1 MRAREVFPR
10 MALTVPAF
18 LGGLLLALPPNAAA
32 DENGAEFFEKRI
44 RPVLVERCYE
54 CHSAQ
59 SKKLKGG
66 LRLDTREGMAQG
78 GDSGAAVVPGNPEE
92 SLLIKSVRRLDKD
105 LSMPPKKAL
114 EESEVA
120 DLVAWVKMGAPDPRA
135 ALDQAEAPPEK
146 PPYDFAAAR
155 RQWAFHKPAPVTP
168 PAIGQAWG
176 RNPVDAFILQKLE
189 EKGIAPAPAA
199 DRRTLLRRVTF
210 DLIGLPPTPAEVADF
225 LADQSPDAF
234 GKVVE
239 RLLASPRYGERWA
252 RHWLDV
258 VRYTDSLDTR
268 GFGGASDV
276 AEAWRYRD
284 WVVSAFN
291 RDLPYDQFVTQQIA
305 GDLLEEP
312 SAASFDPA
320 KIVATGM
327 YAIGNWGTGDADKEK
342 VYTDIVD
349 DQIDVTGRAFLGL
362 TLACARCHDHKFDP
376 IPTADYYGLAGIF
389 FSSHIL
395 DQFAA
400 KTAGENPMRIPLLSP
415 AENAKREAA
424 KRRLPEIDAKLANV
438 LRPLTEESR
447 SGAGNSELIGWRLPG
462 ADNPSLT
469 INPGDHDVTRGTVKV
484 LARSVVLHPGPHS
497 AVSAIWRTPEAGT
510 VRISAHFF
518 DADPHCGDGI
528 EWAICQSGKTL
539 ASGVLEKGK
548 SAEFAYEETA
558 IEKGGLLAL
567 VVRPRANYSCDS
579 TRVEWSIRAQ
589 DGRIWDLKE
598 ALLKDGGKN
607 LDNAWAIC
615 AGEGTVFGDSMPELA
630 SLIAERRPLAQ
641 ALTPPPE
648 CHGFREG
655 GIPKTAYEGFHDAHI
670 HVRGR
675 YDRLGP
681 LTPRHLPVLLAGE
694 NQAPIRDGS
703 GRLALARWVASP
715 ENPLTARVMIN
726 RIWQH
731 HFGEGIV
738 RTPNN
743 FGKLGTPPTH
753 PELLDWLAGEFVKSG
768 WSIKAMHRLICNSAT
783 YQQSSSSA
791 DAPRDPDNLLFG
803 RQNRRR
809 LEAEALRDAML
820 FTAGRL
826 DDLEGG
832 PSVRDLLAP
841 RRTLY
846 ITTIRAD
853 RATYQ
858 MLFDAADPTSIVEKR
873 TESTVAPQALW
884 LLNHPFSLAQ
894 SKALAQRA
902 KSVGPDD
909 SARVHWLYQSLYAR
923 PPSLQETAI
932 GLRAVAGGDDAAWEA
947 YCQILFCS
955 NEFSYID

>member
-1 MRAREVFPR
+1 MSFRGVIRGI
-10 MALTVPAF
+10 ALTVPAS
-18 LGGLLLALPPNAAA
+18 LGGVWLALSQYASA

-59 SKKLKGG
+59 AKKLKGG
-66 LRLDTREGMAQG
+66 LRLDTREGLSAG
-78 GDSGAAVVPGNPEE
+78 GDSGAAIVPGNPEE

-105 LSMPPKKAL
+105 LSMPPKEAL
-114 EESEVA
+114 DDSQVA
-120 DLVAWVKMGAPDPRA
+120 DLIAWVKMGAPDPRA
-135 ALDQAEAPPEK
+135 TSDHADAPPEK

-155 RQWAFHKPAPVTP
+155 RQWAFHKPEPVTP
-168 PAIGQAWG
+168 PATAGDWV
-176 RNPVDAFILQKLE
+176 RNPVDAFILKKLD
-189 EKGIAPAPAA
+189 EKKIAPAPAA
-199 DRRTLLRRVTF
+199 DRGALLRRVTF
-210 DLIGLPPTPAEVADF
+210 DLIGLPPTPTEIADF
-225 LADQSPDAF
+225 LADSSPNAF

-268 GFGGASDV
+268 GFGGESDV
-276 AEAWRYRD
+276 ADAWRYRD
-284 WVVSAFN
+284 WVASAFN

-305 GDLLEEP
+305 GDLLAEQP
-312 SAASFDPA
+312 GAAFDPA

-389 FSSHIL
+389 FSSRIL
-395 DQFAA
+395 DKFAA

-415 AENAKREAA
+415 AELAKREFAR
-424 KRRLPEIDAKLANV
+424 KRIPEIDAQLAHA
-438 LRPLTEESR
+438 LRPLTEENR
-447 SGAGNSELIGWRLPG
+447 NGAGSAGLIGWRLPG

-469 INPGDHDVTRGTVKV
+469 INPGDRDVTRGTVK
-484 LARSVVLHPGPHS
+484 LPARSVVLHPGPRS
-497 AVSAIWRTPEAGT
+497 AVSAVWRSPEAGT
-510 VRISAHFF
+510 VRISARVS

-528 EWAICQSGKTL
+528 EWAVCQSGKPL

-548 SAEFAYEETA
+548 SAEFVYETA
-558 IEKGGLLAL
+558 SVAKEELLAL

-579 TRVEWSIRAQ
+579 TRVEWSIRSQ
-589 DGRIWDLKE
+589 DGRVWDLKE
-598 ALLKDGGKN
+598 ALLKPGGKN
-607 LDNAWAIC
+607 PDGAWAIC
-615 AGEGTVFGDSMPELA
+615 AGEGTAFADSVPDAAPL
-630 SLIAERRPLAQ
+630 LAERLSLAE
-641 ALTPPPE
+641 AFAPPPE
-648 CHGFREG
+648 CHGLREG
-655 GIPKTAYEGFHDAHI
+655 GIPQTAYEGFHDARV

-694 NQAPIRDGS
+694 NQPPIRDGS
-703 GRLALARWVASP
+703 GRLALARWVSSP
-715 ENPLTARVMIN
+715 DNPLTARVMMN

-743 FGKLGTPPTH
+743 FGKLGVPPTH

-783 YQQSSSSA
+783 YQQASSST
-791 DAPRDPDNLLFG
+791 DAARDPDNLLFG

-809 LEAEALRDAML
+809 LEAEALRDSML

-826 DDLEGG
+826 DLQEGG
-832 PSVRDLLAP
+832 PSVRDLMAP
-841 RRTLY
+841 RRTFY
-846 ITTIRAD
+846 ITSIRAD

-858 MLFDAADPTSIVEKR
+858 MLFDAADPSAIVERR

-884 LLNHPFSLAQ
+884 LLNHPF
-894 SKALAQRA
+894 ALAQAGALARRA
-902 KSVGPDD
+902 QTLRPDD
-909 SARVHWLYQSLYAR
+909 PARVRWLYESLYAR
-923 PPSLQETAI
+923 PPTDREIAI
-932 GLRAVAGGDDAAWEA
+932 GLRAVTGGADAAWDA
-947 YCQILFCS
+947 YCQILFCA